1 MRLYLSGGSRA
12 LSVESAAGISA
23 RKDSILELIFN
34 GNGSN
39 LEALLQNPNF
49 STPLWL
55 IVWDPNIMNAVANS
69 QTAMNAV
76 ANSQTAMDAVIN
88 SQTALDAVINSQ
100 TAMNAVAN
108 SQTAMD
114 AVINSQTAM
123 NAVINSQTALDAVIN
138 SQTAMNAVANSQT
151 AMDAVINSQ
160 TAMNAVINSQTALN
174 AIRNNATAWNTFI
187 NSTINVKEVP
197 TMTSNTTPEGVA
209 SASSIYGSSY
219 DAFKA
224 LDKNTSTYWYAGGS
238 APQWIQ
244 YQFVSPVFVHTVV
257 ITGYGSAGNGYN
269 PNSITIQAS
278 QDGST
283 FIDIQTFNQEFT
295 NTATTLYIAKQGY
308 YKYWRVRVNSTVNSS
323 YSPRIIELNF
333 KGFIQPT

>member
-1 MRLYLSGGSRA
+1 MAKIISL
-12 LSVESAAGISA
+12 GISA
-23 RKDSILELIFN
+23 RKDSILELIFS

-55 IVWDPNIMNAVANS
+55 IVWDQTAMNAVANS

-76 ANSQTAMDAVIN
+76 INSQTAMN
-88 SQTALDAVINSQ
+88 AVINSQ

-108 SQTAMD
+108 SQTAM
-114 AVINSQTAM
+114 
-123 NAVINSQTALDAVIN
+123 
-138 SQTAMNAVANSQT
+138 NAVA
-151 AMDAVINSQ
+151 NSQ

-197 TMTSNTTPEGVA
+197 TMTSNTAPEGVA
-209 SASSIYGSSY
+209 SASSIYDSIR

-224 LDKNTSTYWYAGGS
+224 FDKNTGTWWLAGGTV
-238 APQWIQ
+238 PQWIQ
-244 YQFVSPVFVHTVV
+244 YQFVRPVFVHTVT
-257 ITGYGSAGNGYN
+257 ITGYESAGNGHN
-269 PNSITIQAS
+269 PTSITIQAS

-283 FIDIQTFNQEFT
+283 FIDIHTFNQGFT
-295 NTATTLYIAKQGY
+295 STPTTLYIAKGGY
-308 YKYWRVRVNSTVNSS
+308 YKYWRVRANSTGGSH
-323 YSPRIIELNF
+323 PAIRELNF

>member
-1 MRLYLSGGSRA
+1 MAKIISL
-12 LSVESAAGISA
+12 GISA
-23 RKDSILELIFN
+23 RKDSILELIFS

-55 IVWDPNIMNAVANS
+55 IVWD
-69 QTAMNAV
+69 QTAMN
-76 ANSQTAMDAVIN
+76 
-88 SQTALDAVINSQ
+88 AVINSQ

-108 SQTAMD
+108 SQTAM
-114 AVINSQTAM
+114 
-123 NAVINSQTALDAVIN
+123 
-138 SQTAMNAVANSQT
+138 NAVA
-151 AMDAVINSQ
+151 NSQ

-187 NSTINVKEVP
+187 NRTINVKEVP

-209 SASSIYGSSY
+209 SASSIHSSGY

-224 LDKNTSTYWYAGGS
+224 FDKNTSTSWVAGGTV
-238 APQWIQ
+238 PQWIQ
-244 YQFVSPVFVHTVV
+244 YQFVRPVFVHTVT
-257 ITGYGSAGNGYN
+257 ITGYDSAGNNYN
-269 PNSITIQAS
+269 PTSITIQAS

-283 FIDIQTFNQEFT
+283 FIDIQTLNQEFT
-295 NTATTLYIAKQGY
+295 NTPTTLYIAKQGY
-308 YKYWRVRVNSTVNSS
+308 YKYWRVRVNSTVGGSGN
-323 YSPRIIELNF
+323 YPIIRELNF

>member
-1 MRLYLSGGSRA
+1 MAKIISL
-12 LSVESAAGISA
+12 GISA
-23 RKDSILELIFN
+23 RKDSILELIFK

-76 ANSQTAMDAVIN
+76 ANSQTAMN
-88 SQTALDAVINSQ
+88 
-100 TAMNAVAN
+100 
-108 SQTAMD
+108 

-123 NAVINSQTALDAVIN
+123 NAVINS
-138 SQTAMNAVANSQT
+138 STAMNAVANSQT
-151 AMDAVINSQ
+151 AMNAVANSQ

-197 TMTSNTTPEGVA
+197 TMTSNTAPEGVA

-224 LDKNTSTYWYAGGS
+224 FDKNTSTYWEAGGGV
-238 APQWIQ
+238 PQWIQ

-257 ITGYGSAGNGYN
+257 ITGHSSAGNGFN
-269 PNSITIQAS
+269 PTSITIQAS

-308 YKYWRVRVNSTVNSS
+308 YKYWRVKVNNTGG
-323 YSPRIIELNF
+323 YSPTIRELNF

>member
-1 MRLYLSGGSRA
+1 MAKIINL
-12 LSVESAAGISA
+12 GISA
-23 RKDSILELIFN
+23 RKDSILELTFK
-34 GNGSN
+34 GDSSN

-55 IVWDPNIMNAVANS
+55 IVWDPAIMNAVINSQTAMNAVANS

-76 ANSQTAMDAVIN
+76 ANSQTAMNAV
-88 SQTALDAVINSQ
+88 ANSQ

-108 SQTAMD
+108 SQTAM
-114 AVINSQTAM
+114 
-123 NAVINSQTALDAVIN
+123 
-138 SQTAMNAVANSQT
+138 NAVA
-151 AMDAVINSQ
+151 NSQ

-174 AIRNNATAWNTFI
+174 VIRNNTTAWNTFI

-209 SASSIYGSSY
+209 SASSIYSSSY
-219 DAFKA
+219 GAFKA
-224 LDKNTSTYWYAGGS
+224 FDKNTGTYWQAGGD

-244 YQFVSPVFVHTVV
+244 YQFVSPVFVHT
-257 ITGYGSAGNGYN
+257 ITLTGYSSSGNGYN

-278 QDGST
+278 NDGST
-283 FIDIQTFNQEFT
+283 FTDIQTFNQEFT
-295 NTATTLYIAKQGY
+295 STATTLYIAKQGY
-308 YKYWRVRVNSTVNSS
+308 YRYWRVRVNSTVGDSG
-323 YSPRIIELNF
+323 YQPVIKELNF

>member
-12 LSVESAAGISA
+12 LSVESAEGISA

-55 IVWDPNIMNAVANS
+55 IVWDPNIMNAVINS
-69 QTAMNAV
+69 STAMNAV
-76 ANSQTAMDAVIN
+76 ANSQTAMDAV
-88 SQTALDAVINSQ
+88 ANSQ
-100 TAMNAVAN
+100 TAMN
-108 SQTAMD
+108 

-123 NAVINSQTALDAVIN
+123 NAVINS
-138 SQTAMNAVANSQT
+138 STAMNAVANSQT

-174 AIRNNATAWNTFI
+174 AIRNNATAWDTFI

-197 TMTSNTTPEGVA
+197 TMTSNTAPEGVS
-209 SASSIYGSSY
+209 SASSITSSSY

-224 LDKNTSTYWYAGGS
+224 FDKNTNTYWRAGGDI
-238 APQWIQ
+238 PQWIQ

-257 ITGYGSAGNGYN
+257 ITGYSNAGSTNN
-269 PNSITIQAS
+269 PTSITIQAS

-295 NTATTLYIAKQGY
+295 STATTLYIAKQGY
-308 YKYWRVRVNSTVNSS
+308 YKYWRVRVNSVVGGSG
-323 YSPRIIELNF
+323 YYPAIRELNF

>member
-1 MRLYLSGGSRA
+1 MAKIISL
-12 LSVESAAGISA
+12 GISA
-23 RKDSILELIFN
+23 RKDSILELIFK

-55 IVWDPNIMNAVANS
+55 IVWDQAIMNAVANSQTAMNAVINSQTAMNAVINSQTAMNAVANSQTAMNAVANSQTAMNAVANS

-88 SQTALDAVINSQ
+88 SQTA
-100 TAMNAVAN
+100 MNAVAN
-108 SQTAMD
+108 SQTAM
-114 AVINSQTAM
+114 N
-123 NAVINSQTALDAVIN
+123 
-138 SQTAMNAVANSQT
+138 
-151 AMDAVINSQ
+151 AVINSQ

-174 AIRNNATAWNTFI
+174 AIRNNATAWDTFI
-187 NSTINVKEVP
+187 DSTINVKEVP
-197 TMTSNTTPEGVA
+197 TMTSNTAPEGVA
-209 SASSIYGSSY
+209 SASSIYNSSS

-224 LDKNTSTYWYAGGS
+224 FDQDTGTYWRAGGNT
-238 APQWIQ
+238 PQWIQ

-257 ITGYGSAGNGYN
+257 ITGNGSAGNSYN
-269 PNSITIQAS
+269 PTSITIQAS

-308 YKYWRVRVNSTVNSS
+308 YKYWRVRVNNTGGSH
-323 YSPRIIELNF
+323 PAIRELNF

>member
-1 MRLYLSGGSRA
+1 MAKIISL
-12 LSVESAAGISA
+12 GISA
-23 RKDSILELIFN
+23 RKDSILELIFK

-55 IVWDPNIMNAVANS
+55 IVWDQAI
-69 QTAMNAV
+69 MNAV

-88 SQTALDAVINSQ
+88 SQTALNAVINSS
-100 TAMNAVAN
+100 TAMNAVA
-108 SQTAMD
+108 
-114 AVINSQTAM
+114 
-123 NAVINSQTALDAVIN
+123 
-138 SQTAMNAVANSQT
+138 
-151 AMDAVINSQ
+151 NSQ

-197 TMTSNTTPEGVA
+197 TMTSNTAPEGVA
-209 SASSIYGSSY
+209 SASSISNSSY

-224 LDKNTSTYWYAGGS
+224 FDKNTSTYWSAGGGV
-238 APQWIQ
+238 PQWVQ

-257 ITGYGSAGNGYN
+257 ITGYSSAGNSSN
-269 PNSITIQAS
+269 PNFITIQAS
-278 QDGST
+278 QDGGT

-308 YKYWRVRVNSTVNSS
+308 YKHWRVKVNNTGGS
-323 YSPRIIELNF
+323 YPAIRELNF